1 MIPSYLLFSLTLC
14 VPAVLIIMRSS
25 RRRLVLMSG
34 VVAAPAGLL
43 DSLFTPEYWDAG
55 HVYGAGFSIEG
66 VLFSFA
72 NGVFIAWIAFAPWR
86 AVFIRF
92 DPARAIGRS
101 ILIAIP
107 AWLVFL
113 LLWRNAIGLAELSIM
128 HAALAGLALALLVLL
143 SQRVDAWRLA
153 AFSGLG
159 FLVLYAAELTLW
171 KVLDADAPTFWNT
184 EIAWGYYFL
193 GFPAEELAWAGLY
206 GAVWATAMAYG
217 ASVHLR
223 PKLVSQRNSIRAK
236 DR

>member
-1 MIPSYLLFSLTLC
+1 MIPSYLLFSLSLC
-14 VPAVLIIMRSS
+14 VPAIVIIFRSR
-25 RRRLVLMSG
+25 RRRLVSMSG

-43 DSLFTPEYWDAG
+43 DRIFTPEYWDAG

-72 NGVFIAWIAFAPWR
+72 NGVLIAWIAFSPWR
-86 AVFIRF
+86 AAFIQF
-92 DPARAIGRS
+92 DPGRAIGRS

-113 LLWRNAIGLAELSIM
+113 LLWRNAIGLADLSIM
-128 HAALAGLALALLVLL
+128 HAALAGLALALMVLL
-143 SQRVDAWRLA
+143 TLRFDAWRLA

-159 FLVLYAAELTLW
+159 FLGLYALELMLW
-171 KVLDADAPTFWNT
+171 KAFDADAHTFWNT

-206 GAVWATAMAYG
+206 GAVWATAIAYG

-223 PKLVSQRNSIRAK
+223 PKMIANRP
-236 DR
+236 